1 MTNEVRSKRR
11 RPIRGSSWCD
21 TERGESMAGE
31 GERSKLTASE
41 GERSEVMAAE
51 GERSK
56 LMAAEI
62 SQIWGRLMA
71 RIAWEQ
77 GIAVVSPLLFVIVL
91 IPYNITYILLTFN
104 L

>member
-1 MTNEVRSKRR
+1 MVGDGK
-11 RPIRGSSWCD
+11 
-21 TERGESMAGE
+21 
-31 GERSKLTASE
+31 RSKLMVGE

-56 LMAAEI
+56 LMATEI

-71 RIAWEQ
+71 QIAWEQ
-77 GIAVVSPLLFVIVL
+77 GIAVVSSLLFVIVL

>member
-1 MTNEVRSKRR
+1 MV
-11 RPIRGSSWCD
+11 GD
-21 TERGESMAGE
+21 
-31 GERSKLTASE
+31 GERSKLMVGE

-56 LMAAEI
+56 LMATEI

-71 RIAWEQ
+71 QNAWEQ
-77 GIAVVSPLLFVIVL
+77 GIAVVSSLLFVIVL

>member
-1 MTNEVRSKRR
+1 
-11 RPIRGSSWCD
+11 
-21 TERGESMAGE
+21 MAGE
-31 GERSKLTASE
+31 GERSKLMAAD
-41 GERSEVMAAE
+41 GERSEV
-51 GERSK
+51 
-56 LMAAEI
+56 MAAEI

-77 GIAVVSPLLFVIVL
+77 GIAVVSFLLFVIVL